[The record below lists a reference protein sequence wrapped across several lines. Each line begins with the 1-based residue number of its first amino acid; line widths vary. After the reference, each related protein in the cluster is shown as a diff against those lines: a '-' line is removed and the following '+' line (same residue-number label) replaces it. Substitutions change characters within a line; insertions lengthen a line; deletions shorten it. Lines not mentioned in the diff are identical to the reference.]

1 MISQNTENLL
11 QKFQSYFNSKSV
23 EKEAGPKI
31 HVDYIASRVA
41 SFYEKIRSIVD
52 YQEEHLLRKNAI
64 ERMIRRRL
72 AIKRNGQDIAKPL
85 VYELIR
91 AGHFPND
98 TIPEEKIKDVD
109 AIIHKYIVV
118 LNNLSLSIKK
128 NQKEELS
135 SWVIRLA
142 SCEIEEKLAPPLEDE
157 FLADYMYEVMKK
169 RIVLKDGAAF
179 NEKEKDIQLFIAVQK
194 TLLRADE
201 SLITYRLLKLY
212 YPDWPEAQE
221 GLIIEMAQNL
231 YSLKIALKK
240 QFNHPLASKF
250 FNLCNTY
257 NTPFIVLRDIILKH
271 PEEIKETINQ
281 PESLESLIDEAYQN
295 RYERSKAGISRAA
308 IYTTISIFI
317 TKMLLAFAIEIP
329 LDAYVA
335 HQFSYINLF
344 ISILF
349 PPLLMFF
356 IVSTIKPPSTD
367 NAQKV
372 MWEVMKIV
380 YKNEKKEVY
389 EIRTGKKRSWLL
401 DGIIGLTYL
410 ITFVVSFGI
419 IVWILWK
426 KLNFSVISQIIFLAF
441 ICLIGFAGAKIRQR
455 SKELNVEKEKES
467 GLIFLMD
474 FFFLPFIRTGRWLS
488 KGLTKVNLIIL
499 LLTFVWEVPFQVFVE
514 FLENWSSF
522 LKEKKDEIH

>member
-1 MISQNTENLL
+1 MISQTTENLL

-31 HVDYIASRVA
+31 HVDYIASKVA

-72 AIKRNGQDIAKPL
+72 VIKRNGQDIAKPL
-85 VYELIR
+85 IYELIR

-98 TIPEEKIKDVD
+98 TIPEEKIKDID
-109 AIIHKYIVV
+109 TIIRKYILV
-118 LNNLSLSIKK
+118 LNNLSPSIKK

-135 SWVIRLA
+135 SWIIKLA
-142 SCEIEEKLAPPLEDE
+142 SCEVEEKLAPPLEDE
-157 FLADYMYEVMKK
+157 FLADYTYEVMKE
-169 RIVLKDGAAF
+169 RIALKDGANF
-179 NEKEKDIQLFIAVQK
+179 SEKEKDIQLFIAVQK
-194 TLLRADE
+194 ALLKADE

-212 YPDWPEAQE
+212 YPEWPEAPE
-221 GLIIEMAQNL
+221 SLAIEMAQNL

-240 QFNHPLASKF
+240 QFSHPLASKF

-257 NTPFIVLRDIILKH
+257 NTPFLILRDIILKH
-271 PEEIKETINQ
+271 PQEIKEKINQ
-281 PESLESLIDEAYQN
+281 AESLESLIEEAYQN
-295 RYERSKAGISRAA
+295 RFERSKARINRAA

-329 LDAYVA
+329 LDTYVA

-356 IVSTIKPPSTD
+356 IVSTIKPPSAD

-380 YKNEKKEVY
+380 YESEKKEVY

-410 ITFVVSFGI
+410 ITFTVSFGI

-426 KLNFSVISQIIFLAF
+426 ELHFSIISQIIFLAF

>member
-1 MISQNTENLL
+1 MISPNTENLL
-11 QKFQSYFNSKSV
+11 QKFQSYFNAKSV

-31 HVDYIASRVA
+31 HVDYIASKVA

-72 AIKRNGQDIAKPL
+72 VIKRNGQDVAKPL
-85 VYELIR
+85 IYELIR
-91 AGHFPND
+91 TGHFPND
-98 TIPEEKIKDVD
+98 TIAEEKIKEIDK
-109 AIIHKYIVV
+109 IIHKYILV
-118 LNNLSLSIKK
+118 LNNLSLSGKK
-128 NQKEELS
+128 NQTEELS
-135 SWVIRLA
+135 SWIIKLA
-142 SCEIEEKLAPPLEDE
+142 SCEVEEKLAPPLEDE
-157 FLADYMYEVMKK
+157 FLADYMYEVMKE
-169 RIVLKDGAAF
+169 RIVLKDGANF
-179 NEKEKDIQLFIAVQK
+179 SEKETNIQLFIAIQK
-194 TLLRADE
+194 ALLRADE

-212 YPDWPEAQE
+212 YPEWPEAPE
-221 GLIIEMAQNL
+221 SLAIEMAQNL

-240 QFNHPLASKF
+240 QFDRPLASKL

-257 NTPFIVLRDIILKH
+257 NTPFIILRDIILKY
-271 PEEIKETINQ
+271 PKEIKEKINQ

-295 RYERSKAGISRAA
+295 RYERSRTKIKRAA

-329 LDAYVA
+329 LDIYII

-349 PPLLMFF
+349 PPFLMFF
-356 IVSTIKPPSTD
+356 IVSTIKPPSAD

-380 YKNEKKEVY
+380 YESEKKEVY

-401 DGIIGLTYL
+401 EGVIGLTCL

-419 IVWILWK
+419 IIWFLWK
-426 KLNFSVISQIIFLAF
+426 KLNFGIISQIIFLAF

-455 SKELNVEKEKES
+455 SKELSVEKEKES
-467 GLIFLMD
+467 GSIFLMD
-474 FFFLPFIRTGRWLS
+474 FFFLPFIQTGSWLS
-488 KGLTKVNLIIL
+488 KGLTKFNLIIL

-522 LKEKKDEIH
+522 LKEKKEEIH